1 MSTFKKIRNRIILY
15 SVLTSLGFAVYYL
28 LLTEEARHSLKD
40 AKATVTDS
48 YQKMSNVIQDATGIV
63 MEDSDEFLP
72 NRDATVEQWKNIGF

>member
-1 MSTFKKIRNRIILY
+1 MSTFKKIRNTVILY

-28 LLTEEARHSLKD
+28 LLTEEARRSLKD

-63 MEDSDEFLP
+63 MEEDEEYLP
-72 NRDATVEQWKNIGF
+72 NRDAVVEQWKNIGF

>member
-1 MSTFKKIRNRIILY
+1 MSTFKKIRNTVILY

-28 LLTEEARHSLKD
+28 LLTEEARRSLKD

-63 MEDSDEFLP
+63 MEENEEYLP
-72 NRDATVEQWKNIGF
+72 NRDAVVEQWKNIGF

>member
-1 MSTFKKIRNRIILY
+1 MSTFKKIRNTIILY

-28 LLTEEARHSLKD
+28 LLTEEARRSLKD

-63 MEDSDEFLP
+63 MEEDEEYLP
-72 NRDATVEQWKNIGF
+72 NRDAVVEQWKNIGF